1 MPIPMNSQQC
11 GRMKMVFVTENKQ
24 TKIDDFKKLI
34 KSGCKEL
41 LIKLKEKLNKG
52 VKLSLSE
59 LVEIGG
65 DQDLAR
71 IDCCLQVDSQQL
83 YSLMP
88 QLNQLIIEHWRRIR
102 SRSTDLNFQMSIQMQ
117 DSSFFDIG
125 KLMGADL
132 QIRSSDIYF
141 GNLIRHDQFLCHYKV
156 DQNPANG
163 WYGDIGLMRHY
174 YNDPHLLDNN
184 STIFID
190 FEHDR
195 HRMTIV
201 FPVKSHDVGR
211 DSTKLVNS
219 VAKLDIDY
227 STIRRIFIDF
237 STSNQRDF
245 VLNLYLHVR
254 CPPLI
259 SIVKFVRRGENGKE
273 VKVNP
278 FDLRTMPGD
287 RSVHF
292 IPMRKDQRAYRRE
305 DIRAV
310 SNAPYLKIVF
320 PADNQNKYAH
330 ILGRLYAATRKP
342 VEVRGITDM
351 VVPIGERRLNNS
363 TPNSYA
369 DVKRIGGTFRIVPK
383 TAEDTDVR
391 FKYKYNDIHDQKW
404 KSKFKHNEKPDFAV
418 FYMFDALMS
427 RGAHVND
434 QLLVEPTHWDT
445 FLEKVYSYY
454 KENRRLALETLE
466 RLLNGAVEHEDM
478 KPLHELF
485 DDALRKAE
493 RALAA
498 EHEIRSTGLQR
509 GYVRLRKVTITPT
522 RRIYE
527 APELIMGNRVLR
539 HDEVKYPTERFL
551 RVSFRDE
558 NYKRI
563 LPNMGAHFIEQFVKN
578 ALYDGIKV
586 AQQYFNYLGSS
597 NSQMRDQ
604 GCYFIQGSDKEI
616 NECRQALGSF
626 QLNSVPKLMARF
638 GQCFTQSHA
647 MQKDVD
653 RRQYCYIAEWTG
665 GSDGN
670 GEPYTFSDGV
680 GCMSRAFARQ
690 IACDMEYGNDFVP
703 SCIQSRFRGN
713 KGVHVVNPNIDKVH
727 AWTKKHG
734 ITESTK
740 NSANCW
746 LNVDLQFRPSQN
758 KFETRRPS
766 NVCLNRPMIN
776 ILDQVSSLQNYNCH
790 IRVTNRIFEL
800 LDIQLRQ
807 IARWMVDER
816 EARIRLGEFP
826 HVLLFEVL
834 QNVNLTTEP
843 FFRAL
848 LRTAARSTLNKLRSK
863 LQIAIPASLGRS
875 MLGVID
881 ESGLL
886 QSGQVFVRYTINIQQ
901 KRPGPT
907 AGRRTVTGPI
917 MITKN
922 PMIVSGDVRMFEAVD
937 IPALNHLC
945 DVVVFPRWGPR
956 PHTDEMAGSD
966 LDGDEYSVIW
976 DPGLY
981 LDHNE
986 QAFDYTSQK
995 VASTQVDEN
1004 KLRTQMADFFMN
1016 YITNDS
1022 IGKLATAFLVNSDT
1036 YGIKSQVCET
1046 VAMKHMSAV
1055 DFPKTGIPATRLSKE
1070 EDPQRKPDYL
1080 EQEHKPN
1087 YRSQRLNGRLFRRI
1101 KDIDAVLESSIE
1113 EQLNQQPE
1121 MDELIEVDGVT
1132 EIHKKIAIANF
1143 EKYQA
1148 TMENM
1153 LNRFGISTEVEVF
1166 SNSYAAIRKQISDKE
1181 EDDMSFFNTRR
1192 LIEEELENICAL
1204 HRRLFF
1210 ESFEPTGQRWKDLLE
1225 KTQRK
1230 SKKNERENRLVL
1242 LGRIRD
1248 PPQELQRLAVAY
1260 YKVAYS
1266 QPNQKF
1272 LSFAWLTAD
1281 VLAKVRLNRLHALTS
1296 QNLPVPRFSFDPL
1309 SDHIT
1314 KHINGFIQHISTA
1327 KSDKLAKFRQHLETG
1342 RLLDEE
1348 RAKMAQKKIVM
1359 FMNRH
1364 VGLDKLLYFCWR
1376 WGVKR
1381 EVVKDYRHRETERPF
1396 QFVHEDKPPVSYD
1409 IIQLLL
1415 TFIQFGLNDFI
1426 GAETLDRAFL
1436 DEGEGVVNLEEQHGG
1451 LGKKFLQFMEFMSTL
1466 RFANLRRQT
1475 FIKFGYASAF
1485 NNSEWVV
1492 LHQAAEKTYYQ
1503 LCYNNSFAVLPHFKN
1518 QLPENQIQNTEVA
1531 NPTQINGESFAFEL
1545 PLASH
1550 NIISDQTRL
1559 NMLAYVT
1566 GCYDLSFR
1574 SLNSRHNEMTA
1585 RIVATVAGTFDAV
1598 NSLRRMLMPWGYIN
1612 VNLSAKLL
1620 DKALSSQVLH
1630 NVMHL
1635 ERNYKKQRSIE
1646 HETKYQ
1652 QPTADTS
1659 GFNQTNC

>member
-1 MPIPMNSQQC
+1 
-11 GRMKMVFVTENKQ
+11 
-24 TKIDDFKKLI
+24 
-34 KSGCKEL
+34 
-41 LIKLKEKLNKG
+41 
-52 VKLSLSE
+52 
-59 LVEIGG
+59 
-65 DQDLAR
+65 
-71 IDCCLQVDSQQL
+71 
-83 YSLMP
+83 
-88 QLNQLIIEHWRRIR
+88 
-102 SRSTDLNFQMSIQMQ
+102 
-117 DSSFFDIG
+117 
-125 KLMGADL
+125 
-132 QIRSSDIYF
+132 
-141 GNLIRHDQFLCHYKV
+141 
-156 DQNPANG
+156 
-163 WYGDIGLMRHY
+163 
-174 YNDPHLLDNN
+174 
-184 STIFID
+184 
-190 FEHDR
+190 
-195 HRMTIV
+195 
-201 FPVKSHDVGR
+201 
-211 DSTKLVNS
+211 
-219 VAKLDIDY
+219 
-227 STIRRIFIDF
+227 
-237 STSNQRDF
+237 
-245 VLNLYLHVR
+245 
-254 CPPLI
+254 
-259 SIVKFVRRGENGKE
+259 
-273 VKVNP
+273 
-278 FDLRTMPGD
+278 
-287 RSVHF
+287 
-292 IPMRKDQRAYRRE
+292 
-305 DIRAV
+305 
-310 SNAPYLKIVF
+310 
-320 PADNQNKYAH
+320 
-330 ILGRLYAATRKP
+330 
-342 VEVRGITDM
+342 
-351 VVPIGERRLNNS
+351 
-363 TPNSYA
+363 
-369 DVKRIGGTFRIVPK
+369 
-383 TAEDTDVR
+383 
-391 FKYKYNDIHDQKW
+391 
-404 KSKFKHNEKPDFAV
+404 
-418 FYMFDALMS
+418 
-427 RGAHVND
+427 
-434 QLLVEPTHWDT
+434 
-445 FLEKVYSYY
+445 
-454 KENRRLALETLE
+454 
-466 RLLNGAVEHEDM
+466 
-478 KPLHELF
+478 
-485 DDALRKAE
+485 
-493 RALAA
+493 
-498 EHEIRSTGLQR
+498 
-509 GYVRLRKVTITPT
+509 
-522 RRIYE
+522 
-527 APELIMGNRVLR
+527 
-539 HDEVKYPTERFL
+539 
-551 RVSFRDE
+551 
-558 NYKRI
+558 
-563 LPNMGAHFIEQFVKN
+563 
-578 ALYDGIKV
+578 
-586 AQQYFNYLGSS
+586 
-597 NSQMRDQ
+597 
-604 GCYFIQGSDKEI
+604 
-616 NECRQALGSF
+616 
-626 QLNSVPKLMARF
+626 
-638 GQCFTQSHA
+638 
-647 MQKDVD
+647 
-653 RRQYCYIAEWTG
+653 
-665 GSDGN
+665 
-670 GEPYTFSDGV
+670 
-680 GCMSRAFARQ
+680 
-690 IACDMEYGNDFVP
+690 MEYGSDFVP

-713 KGVHVVNPNIDKVH
+713 KGIHVVNPNIDKVH

-758 KFETRRPS
+758 KFETRRDNQKYEVVKVSGPS
-766 NVCLNRPMIN
+766 SVCLNRPMIN

-790 IRVTNRIFEL
+790 MRVTNRIFEL

-863 LQIAIPASLGRS
+863 LQITIPASLGRS

-886 QSGQVFVRYTINIQQ
+886 QSGQVFVRYTINMQQ

-986 QAFDYTSQK
+986 EAFDYTSQK

-1004 KLRTQMADFFMN
+1004 NLRKQMADFFMN

-1036 YGIKSQVCET
+1036 YGIKSQVCEN

-1080 EQEHKPN
+1080 EQEHRPN

-1113 EQLNQQPE
+1113 EQLNQSPE

-1132 EIHKKIAIANF
+1132 EFHKKVAIANF

-1230 SKKNERENRLVL
+1230 SKKNERENRSIL

-1248 PPQELQRLAVAY
+1248 PPEELQRLAVAY

-1266 QPNQKF
+1266 QSNQKF

-1281 VLAKVRLNRLHALTS
+1281 VLSKVRLNRLHALTS

-1309 SDHIT
+1309 SEQITRHIY
-1314 KHINGFIQHISTA
+1314 GYIQSISTDKA
-1327 KSDKLAKFRQHLETG
+1327 NKLAKFR
-1342 RLLDEE
+1342 RLLANGKMLDED
-1348 RAKMAQKKIVM
+1348 RARMAQKNIATYM
-1359 FMNRH
+1359 DRH

-1381 EVVKDYRHRETERPF
+1381 EVVKDYRYHKSDR
-1396 QFVHEDKPPVSYD
+1396 QSQSIHEDKQPVAYD

-1436 DEGEGVVNLEEQHGG
+1436 DEGTGVVNLEEQHGG

-1503 LCYNNSFAVLPHFKN
+1503 LCYNNSFAVLPHFRN
-1518 QLPENQIQNTEVA
+1518 QLPENQ
-1531 NPTQINGESFAFEL
+1531 TQTTDAASSLAINGESFAFEL

-1550 NIISDQTRL
+1550 NIINDQTRV
-1559 NMLAYVT
+1559 NMLALVN
-1566 GCYDLSFR
+1566 GCSDLSFR
-1574 SLNSRHNEMTA
+1574 SLNSRHTEMTA

-1630 NVMHL
+1630 NVLHL
-1635 ERNYKKQRSIE
+1635 ERNYKKQLSIGE
-1646 HETKYQ
+1646 ETTDQ
-1652 QPTADTS
+1652 QSTVGTS
-1659 GFNQTNC
+1659 GFNQNNR